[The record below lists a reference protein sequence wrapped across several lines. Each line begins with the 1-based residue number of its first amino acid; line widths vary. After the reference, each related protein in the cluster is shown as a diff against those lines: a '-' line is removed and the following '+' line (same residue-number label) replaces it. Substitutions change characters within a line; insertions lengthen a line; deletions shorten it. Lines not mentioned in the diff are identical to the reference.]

1 MSTEQLL
8 KSYSVL
14 GNTLFGEKVTETIC
28 SDMIRLASKQYYNA
42 TPVLSDAAFDELKDF
57 IAENWPSAAV
67 LSEIG
72 APLPAGRNRVKLPH
86 FMGSMDKIKDDI
98 GLSKWVSKYTGP
110 YVVSA
115 KLDGVSG
122 MIDFDRRRMYTRGDG
137 SIGQDVSPLLS
148 LVNIG
153 NPTNTSG
160 LCVRGE
166 FIMKPDTFERKY
178 KPLGASN
185 PRNFVS
191 GIVNSKT
198 MEPEKCADV
207 DFICYEVLSPVGLT
221 QSEQLHLLASRG
233 LNVVYNNTTIVRSQL
248 NTEFLT
254 SMLLTWREC
263 VVEYE
268 IDGIIITCDAAAFPH
283 KSCGNP
289 EHSFAFKTASGGQ
302 EAEVRVV
309 DVIWTPSQDGY
320 LKPRVRI
327 EPTSIGGVIVE
338 YATGFN
344 GAFIRDSGIGPD
356 AVVRL
361 IRSGDVIPYIVETI
375 MPALAPKMPDD
386 SEYTWT
392 PSGVDIVLVNPDDS
406 LVVREKNITGFF
418 TSLGVDGLSAG
429 NVKRL
434 MSAGFDTIKKIINM
448 SPADFLKVDGFKDK
462 MAAKLSTNIREKF
475 ATATLQQILVGS
487 NLIGRGFGEKKIAKI
502 FEVYP
507 NVLEERNVAKLAGI
521 QGFSQKTATEFMQ
534 NVPRFMA
541 FLGEIGWEG
550 GMAGLVAPMPVVVSG
565 MAGLALAGKNVVLTG
580 FRDKEL
586 EAAIVTS
593 GGNVAGTVSKNTF
606 ALIVKNNED
615 CTSSKYQS
623 AVKHVVTIYT
633 TDEFRANVL
642 AGSLLN

>member
-1 MSTEQLL
+1 MSTTQELL
-8 KSYSVL
+8 ANYAKNGIGLHMKESV
-14 GNTLFGEKVTETIC
+14 C
-28 SDMIRLASKQYYNA
+28 SDMLRLAAKNYYNA
-42 TPVLSDAAFDELKDF
+42 TPLLSDASFDALKDF
-57 IAENWPSAAV
+57 IEMRWPNAAV
-67 LSEIG
+67 LSQIG
-72 APLPAGRNRVKLPH
+72 APPAFNRVKLPY
-86 FMGSMDKIKDDI
+86 FMGSMDKLKDNVS
-98 GLSKWVSKYTGP
+98 LSKWSAVYSEP
-110 YVVSA
+110 YVISA

-137 SIGQDVSPLLS
+137 NIGQDVTKLLS

-153 NPTNTSG
+153 TPTNTAG

-166 FIMKPDTFERKY
+166 FIMKPATFKTKY

-198 MEPEKCADV
+198 VEPDKCADV

-221 QSEQLHLLASRG
+221 QSEQLELLASRG
-233 LNVVYNNTTIVRSQL
+233 FNVVYNNGVVKKSQL
-248 NTEFLT
+248 NAEFLT
-254 SMLLTWREC
+254 NMLLTWREC

-268 IDGIIITCDAAAFPH
+268 IDGIIITCDATAFPH
-283 KSCGNP
+283 KSSGNP
-289 EHSFAFKTASGGQ
+289 EHSVAFKTASGGQ
-302 EAEVRVV
+302 EADVRVI

-344 GAFIRDSGIGPD
+344 GAFIRDSGIGVG

-375 MPALAPKMPDD
+375 TPVPPKMPAADMG
-386 SEYTWT
+386 EYAWT
-392 PSGVDIVLVNPDDS
+392 ASDIDIVLVNPDDS
-406 LVVREKNITGFF
+406 IVVREKNITGFF

-429 NVKRL
+429 NVNRL
-434 MSAGFDTIKKIINM
+434 MSAGFDTVKKIIDM
-448 SPADFLKVDGFKDK
+448 SPADFLTVDGFKDK

-475 ATATLQQILVGS
+475 ASATIQQILIGS

-507 NVLEERNVAKLAGI
+507 NVLEERNVGKLAGI
-521 QGFSQKTATEFMQ
+521 PGFSPKTAGEFMQ

-550 GMAGLVAPMPVVVSG
+550 GMAGLVAPMSYTMSD
-565 MAGLALAGKNVVLTG
+565 MAGQTLAGKSVVLTG

-586 EAAIVTS
+586 EAAIIARGGSVS
-593 GGNVAGTVSKNTF
+593 GAVSKNTF
-606 ALIVKNNED
+606 ALIVKNKDD
-615 CTSSKYQS
+615 CGSSKYDA
-623 AVKHVVTIYT
+623 AVKHGVRIY
-633 TDEFRANVL
+633 DPVEFRAN
-642 AGSLLN
+642 AIAMAHEP

>member
-1 MSTEQLL
+1 MA
-8 KSYSVL
+8 
-14 GNTLFGEKVTETIC
+14 NIEKAC
-28 SDMIRLASKQYYNA
+28 CDKLRRAAKHYYNA
-42 TPVLSDAAFDELKDF
+42 TPIMTDAEFDELKDF
-57 IAENWPSAAV
+57 IAEHWPSATV

-72 APLPAGRNRVKLPH
+72 APPPAARNRVKLPH
-86 FMGSMDKIKDDI
+86 FMGSMDKIKDDV
-98 GLSKWVSKYTGP
+98 GLSKWAAAYPAP

-122 MIDFDRRRMYTRGDG
+122 MIDFDRKRMYTRGDG

-153 NPTNTSG
+153 TPTNTKG

-207 DFICYEVLSPVGLT
+207 DFICYEVLSPAGLT
-221 QSEQLHLLASRG
+221 QSEQLELLASRG
-233 LNVVYNNTTIVRSQL
+233 LNVVYNNTSIVRSQL
-248 NTEFLT
+248 TAEFLT
-254 SMLLTWREC
+254 NLLLTWREC

-268 IDGIIITCDAAAFPH
+268 IDGIIITCDASAFPH
-283 KSCGNP
+283 KSGGNP

-302 EAEVRVV
+302 EAEVRVI

-344 GAFIRDSGIGPD
+344 GAFIRDSGIGPG

-361 IRSGDVIPYIVETI
+361 IRSGDVIPYITETI
-375 MPALAPKMPDD
+375 TPALNPKMPDD
-386 SEYTWT
+386 VEYTWT
-392 PSGVDIVLVNPDDS
+392 PTDVDIILVNPEDS
-406 LVVREKNITGFF
+406 AIVKEKNITGFF

-434 MSAGFDTIKKIINM
+434 MTAGFNTIKKILVM
-448 SPADFLKVDGFKDK
+448 TPADFLTVDGFKDK
-462 MAAKLSTNIREKF
+462 MAAKLHTNIREKF
-475 ATATLQQILVGS
+475 ETATLQQILVGS

-502 FEVYP
+502 FEAYP
-507 NVLEERNVAKLAGI
+507 NVLEERNVAKLAAI
-521 QGFSQKTATEFMQ
+521 PGFSQKTAAEFIQ

-541 FLGEIGWEG
+541 FLEEIGWEG
-550 GMAGLVAPMPVVVSG
+550 GMAGVVAPMPTVKSG
-565 MAGLALAGKNVVLTG
+565 MKLAGKSVVLTG

-586 EAAIVTS
+586 EATIVS
-593 GGNVAGTVSKNTF
+593 QGGSVSSAVSKNTF
-606 ALIVKNNED
+606 ALIVKSKED
-615 CTSSKYQS
+615 CKSTKYQ
-623 AVKHVVTIYT
+623 AAIKHGVPIYT
-633 TDEFRANVL
+633 PDEFTNAL
-642 AGSLLN
+642 AVAHEP

>member
-507 NVLEERNVAKLAGI
+507 NVLEERNVTKLAGI

-606 ALIVKNNED
+606 ALIVKSKED

-623 AVKHVVTIYT
+623 AVKHGVTIYT
-633 TDEFRANVL
+633 PDEFRANAL

>member
-1 MSTEQLL
+1 MKRIWREPITIIYSYTTMS
-8 KSYSVL
+8 
-14 GNTLFGEKVTETIC
+14 NIEKAC
-28 SDMIRLASKQYYNA
+28 CDKLRRAAKNYYNA
-42 TPVLSDAAFDELKDF
+42 TPIMTDAEFDELKDF
-57 IAENWPSAAV
+57 IAENWPSASV

-72 APLPAGRNRVKLPH
+72 APPPAARNRVKLPH
-86 FMGSMDKIKDDI
+86 FMGSMDKIKDDA
-98 GLSKWVSKYTGP
+98 GLSKWASAYPGQ

-122 MIDFDRRRMYTRGDG
+122 MIDFDHKKMYTRGDG

-153 NPTNTSG
+153 NPTNTRG

-166 FIMKPDTFERKY
+166 FIMKPATFKTKY

-207 DFICYEVLSPVGLT
+207 DFICYEVLSPTGLT
-221 QSEQLHLLASRG
+221 QSEQLNLLASRG
-233 LNVVYNNTTIVRSQL
+233 FNVVYNNASIIRSQL
-248 NTEFLT
+248 TAEFLT

-283 KSCGNP
+283 KSSGNP
-289 EHSFAFKTASGGQ
+289 VHSFAFKTASGGQ

-344 GAFIRDSGIGPD
+344 GAFIRDSGIGVD

-386 SEYTWT
+386 VEYTWT
-392 PSGVDIVLVNPDDS
+392 PSGVDIVLVNPEDS
-406 LVVREKNITGFF
+406 VVVREKNITGFF

-429 NVKRL
+429 NVNRL
-434 MSAGFDTIKKIINM
+434 MSAGFDTVKKILDM

-475 ATATLQQILVGS
+475 ASSTIQQILVGS
-487 NLIGRGFGEKKIAKI
+487 NLIGRGFGEKKVAKI
-502 FEVYP
+502 FQDYP
-507 NVLEERNVAKLAGI
+507 NVLEERNVAKLAAI
-521 QGFSQKTATEFMQ
+521 PGFSQKTATEFMQ

-550 GMAGLVAPMPVVVSG
+550 GMAGVVVPKPTTMSG
-565 MAGLALAGKNVVLTG
+565 MAGGNLAGKSIVLTG

-586 EAAIVTS
+586 EAAIVAS
-593 GGNVAGTVSKNTF
+593 GGSVAGAVSKSTF
-606 ALIVKNNED
+606 ALIVKNKED
-615 CTSSKYQS
+615 CGSTKYAAAIKLGIPVYD
-623 AVKHVVTIYT
+623 AV
-633 TDEFRANVL
+633 EFREKYM
-642 AGSLLN
+642 

>member
-8 KSYSVL
+8 KSYSIL
-14 GNTLFGEKVTETIC
+14 GNSLFGEKITEKMC
-28 SDMIRLASKQYYNA
+28 ADMLRLASKYYYNA
-42 TPVLSDAAFDELKDF
+42 TPVLSDAKFDELKDF
-57 IAENWPSAAV
+57 IADKWPNSSV

-72 APLPAGRNRVKLPH
+72 APPAINRVKLPY
-86 FMGSMDKIKDDI
+86 FMGSMDKIKDDV
-98 GLSKWVSKYTGP
+98 GLSKWAARYPGP

-122 MIDFDRRRMYTRGDG
+122 MIDFDRKRIYTRGDG

-153 NPTNTSG
+153 KPVNTKS

-166 FIMKPDTFERKY
+166 FIMKPTTFERKY

-185 PRNFVS
+185 PRNLVS
-191 GIVNSKT
+191 GIVNSKIA
-198 MEPEKCADV
+198 EPNKCADV
-207 DFICYEVLSPVGLT
+207 DFICYEVLSPSGLT
-221 QSEQLHLLASRG
+221 QSEQLNLLSSCG
-233 LNVVYNNTTIVRSQL
+233 LNVVYNNASIVRSQL
-248 NTEFLT
+248 TSEFLT
-254 SMLLTWREC
+254 NMLLTWREC

-268 IDGIIITCDAAAFPH
+268 IDGLIITCDADAFPH
-283 KSCGNP
+283 KSGGNP

-327 EPTSIGGVIVE
+327 EPTNIGGVVVE

-344 GAFIRDSGIGPD
+344 GAFIRDSGIGPN
-356 AVVRL
+356 AIVRL

-375 MPALAPKMPDD
+375 TPALTPKMPTDV
-386 SEYTWT
+386 EYTWT
-392 PSGVDIVLVNPDDS
+392 PSGVDIILVNPGDS
-406 LVVREKNITGFF
+406 EVVREKNITGFF

-434 MSAGFDTIKKIINM
+434 MAAGFNTIKKILDM
-448 SPADFLKVDGFKDK
+448 SQDDFLTVDGFKDK
-462 MAAKLSTNIREKF
+462 MAAKLHTNIREKF

-487 NLIGRGFGEKKIAKI
+487 NLIGRGFGEKKVAKI
-502 FEVYP
+502 FEAYP
-507 NVLEERNVAKLAGI
+507 NVLEERNAEKLAAI
-521 QGFSQKTATEFMQ
+521 PGFSHKTAAEFIQ

-550 GMAGLVAPMPVVVSG
+550 GMAGVVAQMPSQKSG
-565 MAGLALAGKNVVLTG
+565 MKLAGKSVVLTG

-586 EAAIVTS
+586 EAAIVAQGGSVS
-593 GGNVAGTVSKNTF
+593 GSVSKNTY
-606 ALIVKNNED
+606 ALIVKNKDD
-615 CTSSKYQS
+615 CMSAKYQA
-623 AVKHVVTIYT
+623 AVKHGVPIYT
-633 TDEFRANVL
+633 ATEFTANAL
-642 AGSLLN
+642 AMALEP